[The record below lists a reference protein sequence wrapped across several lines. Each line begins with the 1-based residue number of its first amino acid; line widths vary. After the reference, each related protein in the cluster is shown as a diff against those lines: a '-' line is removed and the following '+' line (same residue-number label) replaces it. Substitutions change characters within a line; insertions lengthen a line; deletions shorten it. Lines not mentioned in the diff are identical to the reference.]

1 MEVRINK
8 EVREY
13 TEAVFFG
20 LNIRQLIFSGL
31 ACGVAVGIYF
41 GLREPLGTE
50 IVSWMCILGAAPFAA
65 LGFITYHGMTA
76 EKALWAWIKSE
87 LLIPKKLVSKPTNAY
102 YEAFNDTFKQKQKE
116 ALKSN
121 ENTQTNYKEG

>member
-8 EVREY
+8 EIRDY
-13 TEAVFFG
+13 TEALFFG

-41 GLREPLGTE
+41 GLRKPLGTE
-50 IVSWMCILGAAPFAA
+50 VVSWLCILGAAPFAA
-65 LGFITYHGMTA
+65 LGFIKYHGMTA

-87 LLIPKKLVSKPTNAY
+87 LLMPKRLVSKPTNAY
-102 YEAFNDTFKQKQKE
+102 YDVFTDTIKKSQKE
-116 ALKSN
+116 AIKN
-121 ENTQTNYKEG
+121 AENS

>member
-8 EVREY
+8 EIRDY

-41 GLREPLGTE
+41 GLRKPLGTE
-50 IVSWMCILGAAPFAA
+50 VVSWLCILGAAPFAA
-65 LGFITYHGMTA
+65 LGFIKYHGMTA
-76 EKALWAWIKSE
+76 EKALWALIKSE
-87 LLIPKKLVSKPTNAY
+87 LLMPKRLVSKPTNAY
-102 YEAFNDTFKQKQKE
+102 YDAFTDTIKKTQKE
-116 ALKSN
+116 AIKN
-121 ENTQTNYKEG
+121 AENS

>member
-8 EVREY
+8 EIRDY
-13 TEAVFFG
+13 TEGVFFG

-41 GLREPLGTE
+41 GLRNPLGTE
-50 IVSWMCILGAAPFAA
+50 LVSWLCILGAAPFAA
-65 LGFITYHGMTA
+65 LGFIKYHGMTA

-87 LLIPKKLVSKPTNAY
+87 VLTPKKLISKPTNTYQQMFA
-102 YEAFNDTFKQKQKE
+102 DTVKKTQKE
-116 ALKSN
+116 ASKN
-121 ENTQTNYKEG
+121 A

>member
-8 EVREY
+8 EIRDY

-41 GLREPLGTE
+41 GLIKPRLKQATE
-50 IVSWMCILGAAPFAA
+50 
-65 LGFITYHGMTA
+65 
-76 EKALWAWIKSE
+76 E
-87 LLIPKKLVSKPTNAY
+87 
-102 YEAFNDTFKQKQKE
+102 
-116 ALKSN
+116 
-121 ENTQTNYKEG
+121 